1 MIGKRKFR
9 RVLVV
14 FFFMLNLQAASAQE
28 MSLRAVYNALS
39 GVMAPIWVAQDAGL
53 FTKHG
58 VNVDLKYLAATTAV
72 QGMLGGGEEIG
83 LVGNQGIDAK
93 LEGAD
98 LIYVASGLPVFVF
111 QIYGRPETQTLA
123 DLKGKVVAVTQPA
136 ASTDYA
142 MRIVLKRDG
151 LEPDKDVRILYAQD
165 INGVL
170 TSVSA
175 GNAAAGIMSAPT
187 SIRAKAAGLRPIV
200 DVTALKVPFLFTAML
215 SSSKVMREKNEAV
228 TRFLRGYIESLA
240 VIRKDKETTMRS
252 MGKFLKTTDQAVLES
267 VYDDYK
273 DVFPTTPLMTA
284 AEVKAVLDVA
294 KSPKAKQMKPEEFF
308 DNSIVQKI
316 QASGFIEQVNKR
328 LVRFSHWAARPNGAV
343 RQGGS
348 SEAKTHAAVVD
359 FYVGSGICL
368 RADGGF
374 VEPSEKRRRSYSLHH
389 DDRGRFPAFQ

>member
-1 MIGKRKFR
+1 MLR
-9 RVLVV
+9 RIVNRRIKWL
-14 FFFMLNLQAASAQE
+14 LILIALLSEQAAFAQE

-53 FTKHG
+53 FVKHG
-58 VNVDLKYLAATTAV
+58 VTVDLKYLAATTAV

-111 QIYGRPETQTLA
+111 QIYARPEIKSMS
-123 DLKGKVVAVTQPA
+123 DLKGKVVAVTQPS

-142 MRIVLKRDG
+142 MRIVLKKNG

-170 TSVSA
+170 TSASA

-187 SIRAKAAGLRPIV
+187 SIRAKAAGLKPLV
-200 DVTALKVPFLFTAML
+200 DVTALKIPFLFTGVV
-215 SSSKVMREKNEAV
+215 SSPRVIRDKSEAV

-240 VIRKDKETTMRS
+240 VIRNDKETTTRS
-252 MGKFLKTTDQAVLES
+252 MAKFLKTNDPAVLDS
-267 VYDDYK
+267 VYEEYK
-273 DVFPTTPLMTA
+273 DVFPVTPLVST

-308 DNSIVQKI
+308 DNSLVQKI
-316 QASGFIEQVNKR
+316 QASGFIDQVNKR
-328 LVRFSHWAARPNGAV
+328 
-343 RQGGS
+343 
-348 SEAKTHAAVVD
+348 
-359 FYVGSGICL
+359 
-368 RADGGF
+368 
-374 VEPSEKRRRSYSLHH
+374 
-389 DDRGRFPAFQ
+389 

>member
-1 MIGKRKFR
+1 MFPGALKRRFKSLLIII
-9 RVLVV
+9 VL
-14 FFFMLNLQAASAQE
+14 LIDQAAFAQE

-53 FTKHG
+53 FVKHG
-58 VNVDLKYLAATTAV
+58 VTVDLKYLAATTAV

-111 QIYGRPETQTLA
+111 QIYARPEIKSMS
-123 DLKGKVVAVTQPA
+123 DLKGKVVAVTQPS

-142 MRIVLKRDG
+142 MRIVLKKNG

-187 SIRAKAAGLRPIV
+187 SIRAKAAGLKMLV
-200 DVTALKVPFLFTAML
+200 DVTALKIPFLFTGVL
-215 SSSKVMREKNEAV
+215 SSPRIVRDKSEAV
-228 TRFLRGYIESLA
+228 SRFLRGYIESLA
-240 VIRKDKETTMRS
+240 VIRRDKETTTRAMA
-252 MGKFLKTTDQAVLES
+252 KFLKTSDAAVLDS
-267 VYDDYK
+267 VYEEYK
-273 DVFPTTPLMTA
+273 DVFPVTPVVSV

-308 DNSIVQKI
+308 DNSLVQKI

-328 LVRFSHWAARPNGAV
+328 
-343 RQGGS
+343 
-348 SEAKTHAAVVD
+348 
-359 FYVGSGICL
+359 
-368 RADGGF
+368 
-374 VEPSEKRRRSYSLHH
+374 
-389 DDRGRFPAFQ
+389 

>member
-1 MIGKRKFR
+1 MCDSANYKPGLFLFTIL
-9 RVLVV
+9 VL
-14 FFFMLNLQAASAQE
+14 LNVPAASAQE

-98 LIYVASGLPVFVF
+98 LTYVASGLPVFVF
-111 QIYGRPETQTLA
+111 QIYGRAETKTLA

-142 MRIVLKRDG
+142 MRIVLKRNG

-215 SSSKVMREKNEAV
+215 SSSKVVREKNEAV

-240 VIRKDKETTMRS
+240 IIRKDKETTMRS

-273 DVFPTTPLMTA
+273 DVFPVTPLMSV

-294 KSPKAKQMKPEEFF
+294 KSPKAKTMKPEEFF

-328 LVRFSHWAARPNGAV
+328 
-343 RQGGS
+343 
-348 SEAKTHAAVVD
+348 
-359 FYVGSGICL
+359 
-368 RADGGF
+368 
-374 VEPSEKRRRSYSLHH
+374 
-389 DDRGRFPAFQ
+389 

>member
-1 MIGKRKFR
+1 MIQGALKRRIKWLL
-9 RVLVV
+9 LVII
-14 FFFMLNLQAASAQE
+14 LLIDQAAFAQE
-28 MSLRAVYNALS
+28 MGLRAVYNALS

-53 FTKHG
+53 FVKHG
-58 VNVDLKYLAATTAV
+58 VTVDLKYLAATTSV
-72 QGMLGGGEEIG
+72 QGMVGGGEEIG

-111 QIYGRPETQTLA
+111 QIYARSDIKSMA

-142 MRIVLKRDG
+142 MRIALKKNG

-187 SIRAKAAGLRPIV
+187 SIRAKAAGLKMLV
-200 DVTALKVPFLFTAML
+200 DVTAMKIPFLFTGIL
-215 SSSKVMREKNEAV
+215 SSPRVVRDKSEAAS
-228 TRFLRGYIESLA
+228 RFLRGYIESLA
-240 VIRKDKETTMRS
+240 VIRRDKETTTRAMA
-252 MGKFLKTTDQAVLES
+252 KFLKTNDAAVLDS
-267 VYDDYK
+267 VYEEYK
-273 DVFPTTPLMTA
+273 DVFPVTPLVSV

-308 DNSIVQKI
+308 DNSLVQKI

-328 LVRFSHWAARPNGAV
+328 
-343 RQGGS
+343 
-348 SEAKTHAAVVD
+348 
-359 FYVGSGICL
+359 
-368 RADGGF
+368 
-374 VEPSEKRRRSYSLHH
+374 
-389 DDRGRFPAFQ
+389 

>member
-1 MIGKRKFR
+1 MIGKSKLR
-9 RVLVV
+9 RVLIVL
-14 FFFMLNLQAASAQE
+14 FFMFNLRAAAAQE

-111 QIYGRPETQTLA
+111 QIYGRPETKTLA

-142 MRIVLKRDG
+142 MRIVLKRNG

-215 SSSKVMREKNEAV
+215 SSAKVIREKNEAV

-273 DVFPTTPLMTA
+273 DVFPIIPLMTA

-294 KSPKAKQMKPEEFF
+294 KSPKAKQMKPDEFF

-316 QASGFIEQVNKR
+316 QASGFIEQVNK
-328 LVRFSHWAARPNGAV
+328 H
-343 RQGGS
+343 
-348 SEAKTHAAVVD
+348 
-359 FYVGSGICL
+359 
-368 RADGGF
+368 
-374 VEPSEKRRRSYSLHH
+374 
-389 DDRGRFPAFQ
+389 

>member
-1 MIGKRKFR
+1 MIGKSKLR

-14 FFFMLNLQAASAQE
+14 LFFVLNLRAVSAQE
-28 MSLRAVYNALS
+28 MNLRAVYNALS

-111 QIYGRPETQTLA
+111 QIYGRPETKTLA

-142 MRIVLKRDG
+142 MRIVLKRNG

-187 SIRAKAAGLRPIV
+187 SIRAKAVGLRAIV

-215 SSSKVMREKNEAV
+215 SSAKVIREKNEAV

-316 QASGFIEQVNKR
+316 QASGFIEQVNK
-328 LVRFSHWAARPNGAV
+328 H
-343 RQGGS
+343 
-348 SEAKTHAAVVD
+348 
-359 FYVGSGICL
+359 
-368 RADGGF
+368 
-374 VEPSEKRRRSYSLHH
+374 
-389 DDRGRFPAFQ
+389 

>member
-1 MIGKRKFR
+1 M
-9 RVLVV
+9 V
-14 FFFMLNLQAASAQE
+14 
-28 MSLRAVYNALS
+28 
-39 GVMAPIWVAQDAGL
+39 
-53 FTKHG
+53 
-58 VNVDLKYLAATTAV
+58 
-72 QGMLGGGEEIG
+72 GGGEEIG

-111 QIYGRPETQTLA
+111 QIYARSDIKSMA

-142 MRIVLKRDG
+142 MRIALKKNG

-187 SIRAKAAGLRPIV
+187 SIRAKAAGLKPLV
-200 DVTALKVPFLFTAML
+200 DVTALKIPFLFTGVL
-215 SSSKVMREKNEAV
+215 SSPRVIRDKSEAV

-240 VIRKDKETTMRS
+240 VIRKDKETTTRS
-252 MGKFLKTTDQAVLES
+252 MAKFLKTNDPAVLDS
-267 VYDDYK
+267 VYEEYK
-273 DVFPTTPLMTA
+273 DVFPVTPLVST

-308 DNSIVQKI
+308 DNSLVQKI
-316 QASGFIEQVNKR
+316 QASGFIDQVNKR
-328 LVRFSHWAARPNGAV
+328 
-343 RQGGS
+343 
-348 SEAKTHAAVVD
+348 
-359 FYVGSGICL
+359 
-368 RADGGF
+368 
-374 VEPSEKRRRSYSLHH
+374 
-389 DDRGRFPAFQ
+389 

>member
-1 MIGKRKFR
+1 MIGKSKLR

-14 FFFMLNLQAASAQE
+14 LFFVLNLQAVSAQE
-28 MSLRAVYNALS
+28 MNLRAVYNALS

-111 QIYGRPETQTLA
+111 QIYGRSETKTLA

-142 MRIVLKRDG
+142 MRIVLKRNG

-187 SIRAKAAGLRPIV
+187 SIRAKAAGLRAIV

-215 SSSKVMREKNEAV
+215 SSAKVIREKNEAV

-316 QASGFIEQVNKR
+316 QASGFIEQVNK
-328 LVRFSHWAARPNGAV
+328 H
-343 RQGGS
+343 
-348 SEAKTHAAVVD
+348 
-359 FYVGSGICL
+359 
-368 RADGGF
+368 
-374 VEPSEKRRRSYSLHH
+374 
-389 DDRGRFPAFQ
+389 